1 MTHIVLTIP
10 MSIITTERA
19 FLSMNIV
26 KTILCNK
33 MVDKFLVNNLAVC
46 IEREI
51 AESLNSYSIL
61 DEFIY
66 PKECRL

>member
-46 IEREI
+46 IESEI
-51 AESLNSYSIL
+51 AEILNSYSIL
-61 DEFIY
+61 DEFNY

>member
-61 DEFIY
+61 DEFNY